1 MANGVL
7 GARSLSAGIN
17 QNIYV
22 NNNSDVAMV
31 TVNVCNQNHIPVKV
45 SVALSTLGH
54 AGVTSGEWLEFD
66 SEILGKGVLA
76 RTGIAVSSG
85 QFVVVKSNE
94 SNVSAQVWGIETG
107 DLTGTVSITANTS
120 GAGPTFVGPTTFT
133 VTAGD
138 AS

>member
-17 QNIYV
+17 QDIYV

-45 SVALSTLGH
+45 SVALSTLGQ
-54 AGVTSGEWLEFD
+54 AGVTSGEWLEYD
-66 SEILGKGVLA
+66 AEILGKGVLA
-76 RTGIAVSSG
+76 RTGIAVSPG
-85 QFVVVKSNE
+85 QFVVVKSSE

-107 DLTGTVSITANTS
+107 DLTGVVSITTNTS
-120 GAGPTFVGPTTFT
+120 GEGPTFIGPTSFS
-133 VTAGD
+133 VIAGD

>member
-7 GARSLSAGIN
+7 GARSLLAGIS
-17 QNIYV
+17 QDIYV
-22 NNNSDVAMV
+22 NNYSDLAMV
-31 TVNVCNQNHIPVKV
+31 TINVCNQNHIPVKV
-45 SVALSTLGH
+45 SVALSTLGQ
-54 AGVTSGEWLEFD
+54 AGITNAEWLEYD
-66 SEILGKGVLA
+66 AEVLGKGVLA
-76 RTGIAVSSG
+76 RTGIAVTPG

-94 SNVSAQVWGIETG
+94 GNVSAQIWGIETG
-107 DLTGTVSITANTS
+107 SLTGTVSITANTS